1 MSEKAKPYFYTTVNR
16 NKDTGIIESA
26 DIYIFGDIKEMEDG
40 FEALFE
46 SPADTSSYELAV
58 QISNIPMD
66 AQINVHINSY
76 GGEVKEG
83 LAIYNVLKSRN
94 NVTTICEGFAASA
107 ASLIF
112 CAGKKRIMQRASLLF
127 IHEAQIKANGSP
139 DDLQKAADDLKVITE
154 AATGVYKAAGVNV
167 SDEELSRMMKAET
180 WILPEDAVR
189 MGFATEVMDMED
201 QGEKPRNCAM
211 RSIMAMVAAHPEET
225 GNDALMEE
233 VKKIGERLDSYEKL
247 ESMAGKM
254 EELAEKHPE
263 IVQAVEKLVTTAT
276 PSAGGKNKGF
286 FNFK

>member
-1 MSEKAKPYFYTTVNR
+1 MSEKAKPYFYMASNR
-16 NKDTGIIESA
+16 NEETGKIESA
-26 DIYIFGDIKEMEDG
+26 DIYIFGDIKEMESG
-40 FEALFE
+40 FGALFE
-46 SPADTSSYELAV
+46 SPADQSSYELAV
-58 QISNIPMD
+58 QISNLPLD
-66 AQINVHINSY
+66 AQIDVHINSY

-83 LAIYNVLKSRN
+83 LAIYNVLKSRE

-112 CAGKKRIMQRASLLF
+112 CAGKKRIMQQASLLF

-167 SDEELSRMMKAET
+167 SDEELSKMMKAET

-189 MGFATEVMDMED
+189 MGFATEIMDTEE
-201 QGEKPRNCAM
+201 QRETPRNCAM
-211 RSIMAMVAAHPEET
+211 RSVMALVSAHSDT
-225 GNDALMEE
+225 GTDAVMES
-233 VKKIGERLDSYEKL
+233 VKRIEERLDGYEKMENL
-247 ESMAGKM
+247 AGKL
-254 EELAEKHPE
+254 EEFAEEHPDF
-263 IVQAVEKLVTTAT
+263 VQSLEKMVTTAT

>member
-112 CAGKKRIMQRASLLF
+112 
-127 IHEAQIKANGSP
+127 
-139 DDLQKAADDLKVITE
+139 
-154 AATGVYKAAGVNV
+154 
-167 SDEELSRMMKAET
+167 
-180 WILPEDAVR
+180 
-189 MGFATEVMDMED
+189 
-201 QGEKPRNCAM
+201 
-211 RSIMAMVAAHPEET
+211 
-225 GNDALMEE
+225 
-233 VKKIGERLDSYEKL
+233 
-247 ESMAGKM
+247 
-254 EELAEKHPE
+254 
-263 IVQAVEKLVTTAT
+263 
-276 PSAGGKNKGF
+276 
-286 FNFK
+286 